1 MVKKMWLYINNS
13 VIFGVSIMLAID
25 KKDGTC
31 YTNHARKIKIKRF
44 YL

>member
-1 MVKKMWLYINNS
+1 MVKKMWLYIINS
-13 VIFGVSIMLAID
+13 VIFGANIILAID

-31 YTNHARKIKIKRF
+31 YTNLARKIKIKRF